1 MFNFSIIKIFEK
13 EGIPYGVLLQI
24 DNGDTQYLPIEEFN
38 KFKALVAEQ
47 VDAQDLKSCNLKG
60 CTGSIPVWGT
70 IGKFKLKQQNYE

>member
-38 KFKALVAEQ
+38 KFKALVAE
-47 VDAQDLKSCNLKG
+47 
-60 CTGSIPVWGT
+60 
-70 IGKFKLKQQNYE
+70 